1 MAKTIGNPITW
12 MARNAASTSD
22 HISESVGNVGSAET
36 QEMPQVRKL
45 TQNDLRAAFRA
56 GYEDFLATRAD
67 VVVIVAIY
75 PFIGLVLVG
84 LGLRM
89 DMIPLLAPLVMG
101 FALMG
106 PVAGIGFYEVSRRRE
121 KGLAVNWLDAL
132 SVFRSPS
139 FGAILALSLYLALLY
154 IVWLMTAQSI
164 YAATLGPEPPASLLA
179 FAGDVVG
186 TPLGW
191 TMVIIGS
198 AVGFLFALLA
208 LSISVVSFPLLLDRK
223 VGVPVAVVTSVRVMR
238 KNPGVTLTWG
248 ALVAGL
254 LVVASIPILL
264 GLIVVLPVL
273 GHATWHLY
281 RRAVE

>member
-22 HISESVGNVGSAET
+22 HISESVGTVGSAET
-36 QEMPQVRKL
+36 QEMPQIRKL

-56 GYEDFLATRAD
+56 GYADFLATRAD

-139 FGAILALSLYLALLY
+139 FGAILALSLYLA
-154 IVWLMTAQSI
+154 
-164 YAATLGPEPPASLLA
+164 
-179 FAGDVVG
+179 
-186 TPLGW
+186 
-191 TMVIIGS
+191 
-198 AVGFLFALLA
+198 
-208 LSISVVSFPLLLDRK
+208 
-223 VGVPVAVVTSVRVMR
+223 
-238 KNPGVTLTWG
+238 
-248 ALVAGL
+248 
-254 LVVASIPILL
+254 
-264 GLIVVLPVL
+264 
-273 GHATWHLY
+273 
-281 RRAVE
+281 